1 MSIDSQN
8 LPKISHYLGI
18 DFGTAKIGLALADV
32 EMKMAF
38 IYQNIANDRKMLEN
52 LAQIVE
58 KENIKKIIIG
68 KSGKLPGSN
77 VAQKSFDIEEIG
89 KKIEKELGV
98 PVLYHE
104 EMFTT
109 KMAEDNLK
117 ERGEKNIKKY
127 DDREAARIIL
137 QDWLDKIQLSQVKA
151 G

>member
-1 MSIDSQN
+1 MSIYSQN

-18 DFGTAKIGLALADV
+18 DFGTAKIGLALADM
-32 EMKMAF
+32 EMEMAF
-38 IYQNIANDRKMLEN
+38 IYQNIANDKKMLEN
-52 LAQIVE
+52 LAKIVE

-68 KSGKLPGSN
+68 KSGKLAGSN
-77 VAQKSFDIEEIG
+77 VAQKSFNIEEIG

-109 KMAEDNLK
+109 KMAQDNLK